1 MLVICINI
9 EAKATAEAKRNAHLQ
24 AKKELEEK
32 RRIADE
38 ERMAQIQDKK
48 DEDER
53 KRLAEEE
60 NAHIQA
66 EKDAEEKERIVL
78 GKHILLLHSPIIS
91 ERKKRYLSKP
101 KSSAFLRCAYVT
113 MFLVNKNIY

>member
-66 EKDAEEKERIVL
+66 EKDAEEKERVAL
-78 GKHILLLHSPIIS
+78 GKHILLLHSHICGNPS
-91 ERKKRYLSKP
+91 H
-101 KSSAFLRCAYVT
+101 LRSCAVH
-113 MFLVNKNIY
+113 MLPCF